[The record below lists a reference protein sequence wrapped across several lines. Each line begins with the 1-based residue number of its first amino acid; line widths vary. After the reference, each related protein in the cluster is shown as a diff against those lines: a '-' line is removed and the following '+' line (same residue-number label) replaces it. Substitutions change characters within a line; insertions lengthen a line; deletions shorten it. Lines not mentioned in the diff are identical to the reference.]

1 MSYKITKKKI
11 KKIKK
16 SNINKIIKKTKFKGG
31 GIGIDNHNK
40 QDKCPNNN
48 QGSIFCLNYFK
59 NLNKQHSIVK
69 KNNKINPKI
78 INSIIPRNKN
88 IPSNHNLQN
97 LHLSNPL
104 PVNTG
109 YIGVI
114 PY

>member
-16 SNINKIIKKTKFKGG
+16 SNKIIKKVKKTKFKGG
-31 GIGIDNHNK
+31 GYGDPKNN
-40 QDKCPNNN
+40 DCPHKN

-69 KNNKINPKI
+69 KINKI
-78 INSIIPRNKN
+78 NKN

-109 YIGVI
+109 YIEVT